1 SLSPSRSTSLSSV
14 EIHRLS
20 PTRSVVSLKQPATEG
35 FQRTDIQKL
44 QNSRDGGARDGNEM
58 SSSLSCVTMSLWK
71 DHPVMT
77 SSRSSISG
85 DKSNHTTRFKMS
97 APLPNSQQLCF
108 QFGYFLFP
116 HSIDHEAMAN
126 MKTEFMALWDRY
138 STDHKVMVLAATNR
152 PSELDEA
159 IMRRL
164 PQAFE
169 IGMPERK
176 ERAEILKVTL
186 KGERVEPDIDYD
198 HLARLCE
205 GYTGSDIF
213 ELCKKEAYFPIR
225 EILEEER
232 KWRPFLATS
241 KKTQAAAG
249 EYCGLR
255 WSREPVEVEA
265 AISGISKLLVSQ
277 FINLQSGS
285 QDKTIH
291 VCL

>member
-1 SLSPSRSTSLSSV
+1 
-14 EIHRLS
+14 
-20 PTRSVVSLKQPATEG
+20 
-35 FQRTDIQKL
+35 
-44 QNSRDGGARDGNEM
+44 
-58 SSSLSCVTMSLWK
+58 
-71 DHPVMT
+71 
-77 SSRSSISG
+77 
-85 DKSNHTTRFKMS
+85 
-97 APLPNSQQLCF
+97 
-108 QFGYFLFP
+108 
-116 HSIDHEAMAN
+116 
-126 MKTEFMALWDRY
+126 
-138 STDHKVMVLAATNR
+138 MVLAATNR

-186 KGERVEPDIDYD
+186 KGERVEPYID
-198 HLARLCE
+198 CE

-213 ELCKKEAYFPIR
+213 ELCKKATYFPIR

-232 KWRPFLATS
+232 KWRPFAIIFVYQIPRPLSQLDLEKVLATA
-241 KKTQAAAG
+241 KKTQVAAG

-255 WSREPVEVEA
+255 WSREPDEVEA
-265 AISGISKLLVSQ
+265 AISGFSKLLVSQ
-277 FINLQSGS
+277 FINLHQSGS

>member
-1 SLSPSRSTSLSSV
+1 MV
-14 EIHRLS
+14 
-20 PTRSVVSLKQPATEG
+20 A
-35 FQRTDIQKL
+35 
-44 QNSRDGGARDGNEM
+44 NAR
-58 SSSLSCVTMSLWK
+58 
-71 DHPVMT
+71 
-77 SSRSSISG
+77 
-85 DKSNHTTRFKMS
+85 
-97 APLPNSQQLCF
+97 
-108 QFGYFLFP
+108 
-116 HSIDHEAMAN
+116 
-126 MKTEFMALWDRY
+126 
-138 STDHKVMVLAATNR
+138 VMVLAATNR

-232 KWRPFLATS
+232 KWRPCPLS
-241 KKTQAAAG
+241 
-249 EYCGLR
+249 
-255 WSREPVEVEA
+255 
-265 AISGISKLLVSQ
+265 
-277 FINLQSGS
+277 FI
-285 QDKTIH
+285 
-291 VCL
+291 